1 MDEVRKTHRKARLV
15 TSSLAPD
22 RVAAVILAAG
32 GSSRMG
38 RDKALLPLAGGTFL
52 SACIQR
58 LQSFAKTVIVV
69 AGSNA
74 DTLRPVAEAEGA
86 ELALNPEPQRGQF
99 SSLRTGLDAV
109 VDRGLD
115 AAIVTHVDRPPAADV
130 TIRNLLAVLAEQS
143 SLPATERKWAV
154 VPQVEGTHGHPI
166 IVGREMIDAFRRASV
181 DLTARDV
188 EHRHQDRIAYVNV
201 TDRNVIT
208 NINTPEDYAA
218 LRERENH

>member
-1 MDEVRKTHRKARLV
+1 
-15 TSSLAPD
+15 
-22 RVAAVILAAG
+22 
-32 GSSRMG
+32 MG

-74 DTLRPVAEAEGA
+74 DALRPVVAAGGSD
-86 ELALNPEPQRGQF
+86 LVLNPEPQKGQF
-99 SSLRTGLDAV
+99 SSLRVGLDAV
-109 VDRGLD
+109 VERGLD
-115 AAIVTHVDRPPAADV
+115 TAIVTHVDRPPATDT
-130 TIRNLLAVLAEQS
+130 TIRSLLAVLAEQS
-143 SLPATERKWAV
+143 LLPAAKRKWAV
-154 VPQVEGTHGHPI
+154 VPQVEGVHGHPI
-166 IVGREMIDAFRRASV
+166 IVGHDMIEAFRRAAV

-218 LRERENH
+218 LHDRESH